1 MRLFAVIVTEET
13 EVPETQSLDGLDKAR
28 VKMERLEQA
37 VEDSY
42 RDIQQ
47 SLQAHPAISW
57 QAVFLAPEYYFS
69 KQREVNDRFFS
80 QNIKQWVL
88 HRLVALARKYP
99 KFLIIPGTV
108 LWTKKAFN
116 TTKTVTST
124 GMDQEK
130 HTVNANRVAKAKTRI
145 QNAAPFGTETKEKG
159 WAYQNNS
166 SFTSTPEKMLDKAD
180 LMETRIAQN
189 VAYVCL
195 GDQVIKYHK
204 VGNYQEVRGEQ
215 GNIVFVPGNIVGRF
229 SVGGVKYGLEICMD
243 HALGVLE
250 STINNPTDKVHIALI
265 VSSYVANKG
274 STNAAVTLH
283 SSTMQQ
289 QMYVDSDTNNATTT
303 GTAPVRFEGGGTGRL
318 ALGLTHNPIRK
329 ANYTIW
335 VIDLDDNKLGIG
347 NVSSYHLGGTNLSS
361 IGDKYFQ

>member
-1 MRLFAVIVTEET
+1 MRLFATIVTEDT
-13 EVPETQSLDGLDKAR
+13 EVPETQALDGLDKAR
-28 VKMERLEQA
+28 IKMERLEQA

-47 SLQAHPAISW
+47 SLQAHPVVSW

-88 HRLVALARKYP
+88 YRLAALSKKYP

-108 LWTKKAFN
+108 LWTKNAF
-116 TTKTVTST
+116 TVTKTVTPS
-124 GMDQEK
+124 GMDQEVLA
-130 HTVNANRVAKAKTRI
+130 VNASRNNKAKTRI
-145 QNAAPFGTETKEKG
+145 QNASAFGTETKEKE
-159 WAYQNNS
+159 WAYKNDS
-166 SFTSTPEKMLDKAD
+166 SFTSTPAKMLDKAD
-180 LMETRIAQN
+180 MMRTKIAQN

-195 GDQVIKYHK
+195 GNQILKYHK
-204 VGNYQEVRGEQ
+204 VGNYKEVAGEA

-250 STINNPTDKVHIALI
+250 STINAPTDKVHIALI

-289 QMYVDSDTNNATTT
+289 QMYIDNDTNNATTT

-318 ALGLTHNPIRK
+318 ALGLTHNPIKK
-329 ANYTIW
+329 AAYTIW
-335 VIDLDDNKLGIG
+335 VIDLDDAKLAITNAG
-347 NVSSYHLGGTNLSS
+347 SYQLGGTNLNSV
-361 IGDKYFQ
+361 DNKYFQ

>member
-1 MRLFAVIVTEET
+1 MRLFAVIVTEDT
-13 EVPETQSLDGLDKAR
+13 EVPETQMLDGLDKAKT
-28 VKMERLEQA
+28 KMERLEQA
-37 VEDSY
+37 VADSY

-47 SLQAHPAISW
+47 SLQAHPVMSW

-88 HRLVALARKYP
+88 HRLVALAKQYP

-108 LWTKKAFN
+108 LWTKKAYT
-116 TTKTVTST
+116 TTKTVTPS

-130 HTVNANRVAKAKTRI
+130 HAVNANRVAKAKTRI
-145 QNAAPFGTETKEKG
+145 QNAAPFGTETQAKG

-166 SFTSTPEKMLDKAD
+166 SFSTTPTKMLDKAD
-180 LMETRIAQN
+180 VMETRIAQN

-204 VGNYQEVRGEQ
+204 VGNYKEVDGEQ

-243 HALGVLE
+243 HALGVLG
-250 STINNPTDKVHIALI
+250 STINAPTDKVHIALI
-265 VSSYVANKG
+265 VSSYVSNKG
-274 STNAAVTLH
+274 STSAAVTLH
-283 SSTMQQ
+283 SSTMEQ
-289 QMYVDSDTNNATTT
+289 QMYVDSNTNYATTT

-329 ANYTIW
+329 AGYTIW
-335 VIDLDDNKLGIG
+335 VIDLDDGLLGIN
-347 NVSSYHLGGTNLSS
+347 NVSTYQLGGTNLDS
-361 IGDKYFQ
+361 IGDKYF